1 MTIVFC
7 LLLASGITGLATGLF
22 FRVWALVLVSPAIAI
37 LAAIVLQ
44 SSNFGFWTGI
54 PIVVSCLLVGQLAYL
69 AGAFHLHRGE
79 LSMQDDANGEPGKY
93 SHRHIGD
100 QNE

>member
-7 LLLASGITGLATGLF
+7 LLLVSGITGLATGLF

-44 SSNFGFWTGI
+44 SSNFGFWTGV